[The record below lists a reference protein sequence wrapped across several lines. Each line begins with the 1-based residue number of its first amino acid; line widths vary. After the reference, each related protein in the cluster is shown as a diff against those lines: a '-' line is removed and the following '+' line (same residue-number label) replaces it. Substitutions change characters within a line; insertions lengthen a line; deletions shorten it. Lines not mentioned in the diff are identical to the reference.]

1 MRLYE
6 PENLIKLSLEQL
18 ENLRQNFEDRNATG
32 RADYPLILETIAKKK
47 HPLHDYDKDLTV
59 DAVVRVIEDAAR
71 LRKTI
76 TYKEITDQLDCRP
89 FNKYRWPLRNLLD
102 AIFHDCALEGEP
114 IITAI
119 VITQDG
125 LTADV
130 ASGFADAAK
139 RAGVAVLEPENFFIE
154 HQQLVFKK
162 YAGPSST

>member
-6 PENLIKLSLEQL
+6 PENLIKLSLEKL
-18 ENLRQNFEDRNATG
+18 ENLRQNFEERNATS

-47 HPLHDYDKDLTV
+47 HPLRDYDNDLTV

-89 FNKYRWPLRNLLD
+89 FNKYRWPLRNILD
-102 AIFHDCALEGEP
+102 AIFHDCALKREP

-125 LTADV
+125 LTSDV
-130 ASGFADAAK
+130 ANGFADAAK
-139 RAGVAVLEPENFFIE
+139 RAGMTVPKPENFFNE
-154 HQQLVFKK
+154 HQHLVFDKF
-162 YAGPSST
+162 AGPSSS